1 MDATNSSL
9 YHYTS
14 GDGLIGIL
22 RNKSLWATDINF
34 LNDHRE
40 FELGSKLI
48 GDLSKVK
55 VQELI
60 KKNFAD
66 SLEVREKLLGD
77 LESFTTS
84 LHSLTS
90 GFNHNTISFTSK
102 FDCLRHWIS
111 YCNQTTGYCIEFDRK
126 LLSKSL
132 CEIDL
137 PITEFVEIE
146 YAQID
151 QMNFK
156 IEQEVKEGARI
167 YFERVLHSLSNK
179 TESEEESHLEFITKL
194 IQRRIIKSASLKS
207 QEWEDEAETRF
218 ICSTDDAKQLEYR
231 SKNGVIIPYI
241 QCAIDS
247 EAIRSI
253 TIGPASNPELA
264 HRGLQFLSESAGMDF
279 EIQHSNCS
287 LRDF

>member
-60 KKNFAD
+60 KKNVAD

-102 FDCLRHWIS
+102 FDCLIFVAIS
-111 YCNQTTGYCIEFDRK
+111 LFINLVSNLIESYFLRAYV
-126 LLSKSL
+126 KS
-132 CEIDL
+132 
-137 PITEFVEIE
+137 
-146 YAQID
+146 
-151 QMNFK
+151 
-156 IEQEVKEGARI
+156 I
-167 YFERVLHSLSNK
+167 Y
-179 TESEEESHLEFITKL
+179 
-194 IQRRIIKSASLKS
+194 Q
-207 QEWEDEAETRF
+207 
-218 ICSTDDAKQLEYR
+218 
-231 SKNGVIIPYI
+231 
-241 QCAIDS
+241 
-247 EAIRSI
+247 
-253 TIGPASNPELA
+253 
-264 HRGLQFLSESAGMDF
+264 
-279 EIQHSNCS
+279 
-287 LRDF
+287 